1 MSLTMLSLVSRA
13 FSTVSSGRSIWLG
26 VQLTKLALAN
36 RVANRVA
43 DRAATPGGRISAR
56 FSSRLPFALL
66 VATMLLA
73 APYTAHSQPK
83 PDGPPPYSIKEN
95 YTKYEY
101 RVPMRDGKKL
111 FTTVYAPKDSAKPA
125 PFLMVRTPYSVAPYG
140 VDQYRESLG
149 PSTEFDRAG
158 YIFVFQDV
166 RGRYMSEGAFIDMTP
181 HKTKKS
187 GTDVDESTDMFDSAE
202 WLLKNIPHNNGR
214 IGLWGISYPGF
225 YVSAS
230 IIDSHPAIKAAS
242 PQAPVTDMYM
252 NDDSYHNGA
261 FMLAANFGF
270 YTGFKRQENPTVK
283 PNKWDPYEYGTK
295 DGYEY
300 FLGLGTLANLNSK
313 IDKPEYVMWK
323 DNITN
328 DTYNDFWQSRNI
340 AAHLKNIKAS
350 VLTVGGWFDAEDP
363 QGPLTT
369 YRSIKASNP
378 GIYNG
383 LVMGPW
389 VHGGWARNDGERIGM
404 VNFAAKTSEYYQK
417 KIVFPFFEKNLR
429 PAAANDPKLPGA
441 KPAEPF
447 AEAHVFETGT
457 NIWRQYPQ
465 WPPAEAKPKM
475 LYFGAQGKL
484 TWTQPGSP
492 QGGAQGNAS
501 TYDEYV
507 SDPAKPVP
515 FIAYT
520 ATGVPQEYMVGD
532 QRFAS
537 TRTDVLT
544 YSTDVLE
551 EDITIAGPIMPKLFV
566 STSGS
571 DSDWVVKLIDVYPA
585 ELPDEKPDNA
595 ARPKD
600 APGPKIQ
607 LSGYQQLVR
616 GEPFRGKFRNGFV
629 TPQPFTPGKVEA
641 VNFTMPDVLH
651 TFRRGHRIM
660 VQVQSSWF
668 PLVDRNPQVYM
679 RIPDAKPEDFKTA
692 TQRIY
697 RSGATFSGISV
708 GVMGFGHAST
718 MTGSRAS
725 QSSK

>member
-1 MSLTMLSLVSRA
+1 MLFTMLTLVSRLA
-13 FSTVSSGRSIWLG
+13 STVLSVRSILPIFKRTPLSLSFL
-26 VQLTKLALAN
+26 V
-36 RVANRVA
+36 VA
-43 DRAATPGGRISAR
+43 
-56 FSSRLPFALL
+56 
-66 VATMLLA
+66 MLFA
-73 APYTAHSQPK
+73 APHHAYSQPK
-83 PDGPPPYSIKEN
+83 PDGPPPFSIKEN

-101 RVPMRDGKKL
+101 RIPMRDGKKL
-111 FTTVYAPKDSAKPA
+111 FTTVYAPKESAKPA

-140 VDQYRESLG
+140 VDQYRDALG

-166 RGRYMSEGAFIDMTP
+166 RGRYMSEGTFIDMTP
-181 HKTKKS
+181 HKAKKS
-187 GTDVDESTDMFDSAE
+187 ATDFDESTDMFDSAE
-202 WLLKNIPHNNGR
+202 WLLKNIPNNNGR

-283 PNKWDPYEYGTK
+283 PSKWDPFEYGTK

-328 DTYNDFWQSRNI
+328 DTYNEFWQSRNI

-404 VNFAAKTSEYYQK
+404 VSFAAKTSEYYQK

-429 PAAANDPKLPGA
+429 PPAANDPKLPGA
-441 KPAEPF
+441 KSAEPF

-465 WPPAEAKPKM
+465 WPPVEAKPRM
-475 LYFGAQGKL
+475 LYFGAQGRL
-484 TWTQPGSP
+484 TWTQPGPSHDT
-492 QGGAQGNAS
+492 ALA
-501 TYDEYV
+501 YDEYV

-520 ATGVPQEYMVGD
+520 ANGVPQEYMVGD

-537 TRTDVLT
+537 TRPDVLT
-544 YSTDVLE
+544 YSTEVLDDDV
-551 EDITIAGPIMPKLFV
+551 TIAGPVMPKLFV
-566 STSGS
+566 STSGT

-585 ELPDEKPDNA
+585 ELPDERPENA

-616 GEPFRGKFRNGFV
+616 GEPFRGKFRNSFV
-629 TPQPFTPGKVEA
+629 TPKPFTAGKVEA
-641 VNFTMPDVLH
+641 LNFTMPDVLH

-668 PLVDRNPQVYM
+668 PLADRNPQVFM
-679 RIPDAKPEDFKTA
+679 RIPDAKPEDFKIA
-692 TQRIY
+692 TQRVY
-697 RSGATFSGISV
+697 RAGPTLSGISV
-708 GVMGFGHAST
+708 GVMSMGQANTKAEG
-718 MTGSRAS
+718 RAS
-725 QSSK
+725 QSAK

>member
-1 MSLTMLSLVSRA
+1 MLLFHFAHASTHSALVRHFFRVQSMRACLTPLLITTAFVCGTVLSLPVSA
-13 FSTVSSGRSIWLG
+13 Q
-26 VQLTKLALAN
+26 QL
-36 RVANRVA
+36 
-43 DRAATPGGRISAR
+43 
-56 FSSRLPFALL
+56 
-66 VATMLLA
+66 
-73 APYTAHSQPK
+73 K
-83 PDGPPPYSIKEN
+83 PDAPPAYNIKEN

-101 RVPMRDGKKL
+101 RIPMRDGKKL

-140 VDQYRESLG
+140 VDQYRETLG
-149 PSTEFDRAG
+149 PSTDFDRAG

-166 RGRYMSEGAFIDMTP
+166 RGRYMSEGNFIDMTP

-187 GTDVDESTDMFDSAE
+187 ATDVDESTDMFDSAE
-202 WLLKNIPHNNGR
+202 WLLKNIAQHNGR

-242 PQAPVTDMYM
+242 PQAPVTDTYM
-252 NDDSYHNGA
+252 NDDSYHGGA

-270 YTGFKRQENPTVK
+270 YASFKRQENPTIK
-283 PNKWDPYEYGTK
+283 PNKWEPFEYATK
-295 DGYEY
+295 DGYEF
-300 FLGLGTLANLNSK
+300 FLNQGTLANLNK
-313 IDKPEYVMWK
+313 LIDKPDYVMWK
-323 DNITN
+323 DTISN

-340 AAHLKNIKAS
+340 AAHLKNIRAS

-369 YRSIKASNP
+369 YRSIKSNNP

-404 VNFAAKTSEYYQK
+404 VSFAAKTSEYFQK
-417 KIVFPFFEKNLR
+417 KIIFPFFEKNLR
-429 PAAANDPKLPGA
+429 PASANDTKSPGA
-441 KPAEPF
+441 KPPEPF

-465 WPPAEAKPKM
+465 WPPAEAKTKT
-475 LYFGAQGKL
+475 LYFAASGKL
-484 TWTQPGSP
+484 SWARSPSSTQS
-492 QGGAQGNAS
+492 GGQSGER

-515 FIAYT
+515 FLAYT

-551 EDITIAGPIMPKLFV
+551 EDVTIAGPIKPKLFV
-566 STSGS
+566 STSGT
-571 DSDWVVKLIDVYPA
+571 DSDWVVKLIDVYPS
-585 ELPDEKPDNA
+585 ELPDEATDKAPSRSE
-595 ARPKD
+595 RPKD

-607 LSGYQQLVR
+607 LAGYQQLVR
-616 GEPFRGKFRNGFV
+616 GEPLRGKFRDSFV
-629 TPQPFTPGKVEA
+629 TPTALTPGKIEA
-641 VNFTMPDVLH
+641 VTFTMPDVLH

-668 PLVDRNPQVYM
+668 PLVDRNPQVFM
-679 RIPDAKPEDFKTA
+679 RIPDAKPEDFKSA
-692 TQRIY
+692 LQRVY
-697 RSGATFSGISV
+697 RSGITGSGIEV
-708 GVMGFGHAST
+708 GVMGRTTTA
-718 MTGSRAS
+718 A
-725 QSSK
+725 K